1 MNKTTYFNLD
11 APAGECLMYRFISA
25 LMLLVLLS
33 GCSSTGRLTPSPFLS
48 IKEIKT
54 TLIEV
59 PEIGQR
65 RDASLGDTLM
75 QKHFSSTGDAFEI
88 EAGTVGSVPQ
98 RSSCGTLWATFK
110 FPKTTSVF
118 VARDYTSDDP
128 DLDEALI
135 CSEPLAGDA
144 IVDAKSGVEI
154 WNSPYALSPMVCK
167 SKNDNA
173 FYVVGQTVFSSDCFY
188 GDLRLPIMNTLPSGS
203 VSSVQKSFASDTQR
217 KSELIYNGRVGDA
230 LRFIYREFYDD
241 MARPS
246 FTQEIQY
253 DLGISTIVGF
263 KSAKLEIFEA
273 TNTKISYQVI
283 SHFADF

>member
-1 MNKTTYFNLD
+1 
-11 APAGECLMYRFISA
+11 MYRFIPA
-25 LMLLVLLS
+25 LMLLILLN
-33 GCSSTGRLTPSPFLS
+33 GCSSTGRMAPSPFLS

-75 QKHFSSTGDAFEI
+75 QKHYSSTGDAFEI
-88 EAGTVGSVPQ
+88 GAGTVGTVPQ
-98 RSSCGTLWATFK
+98 RSSCGVLWGTFK

-118 VARDYTSDDP
+118 IARDYTSDDP
-128 DLDEALI
+128 ELDEALI

-144 IVDAKSGVEI
+144 IVDAKSGEEI
-154 WNSPYALSPMVCK
+154 WNTPYAPRPMVCK

-173 FYVVGQTVFSSDCFY
+173 FFVVGQNVMSSDCFY
-188 GDLRLPIMNTLPSGS
+188 GDFRLPIMNILPDGS
-203 VSSVQKSFASDTQR
+203 VTTVQKSFASDTQR

-230 LRFIYREFYDD
+230 LRFIYREFYND

-263 KSAKLEIFEA
+263 KSAKLEILEA
-273 TNTKISYQVI
+273 TNTKISYLVI

>member
-1 MNKTTYFNLD
+1 
-11 APAGECLMYRFISA
+11 MYRFIYV
-25 LMLLVLLS
+25 LMLLVVAN
-33 GCSSTGRLTPSPFLS
+33 GCSSPAILTPSPFLS
-48 IKEIKT
+48 VKEIKT
-54 TLIEV
+54 NLIDV

-75 QKHFSSTGDAFEI
+75 QKHYSSTGDAFQV
-88 EAGTVGSVPQ
+88 EAGTVGSVLE
-98 RSSCGTLWATFK
+98 RSSCQRVWEDYK
-110 FPKTTSVF
+110 FLQTTSAF
-118 VARDYTSDDP
+118 IARDYTSDDP

-135 CSEPLAGDA
+135 CSEPLGGDA
-144 IVDAKSGVEI
+144 LVEAKSGIEI
-154 WNSPYALSPMVCK
+154 FNSPYLASPMVCK
-167 SKNDNA
+167 SKSDNV
-173 FYVVGQTVFSSDCFY
+173 FYLVGQNVNSYCFY
-188 GDLRLPIMNTLPSGS
+188 GDYRLPIMNSLPSES
-203 VSSVQKSFASDTQR
+203 VSTVQKSFASDTQR

-230 LRFIYREFYDD
+230 LRFIYREFYND

-263 KSAKLEIFEA
+263 KSAKLEILEA

>member
-1 MNKTTYFNLD
+1 M
-11 APAGECLMYRFISA
+11 
-25 LMLLVLLS
+25 
-33 GCSSTGRLTPSPFLS
+33 TPSPFLS
-48 IKEIKT
+48 VKEMKT
-54 TLIEV
+54 KLIEV

-75 QKHFSSTGDAFEI
+75 QKHYSSTGDAFEI
-88 EAGTVGSVPQ
+88 EAGTVGSVSQ
-98 RSSCGTLWATFK
+98 RSSCGALWATFK

-118 VARDYTSDDP
+118 IARDYTSDDP
-128 DLDEALI
+128 ALDEALI
-135 CSEPLAGDA
+135 CSEPLAGGA
-144 IVDAKSGVEI
+144 IVDAKSGIEI
-154 WNSPYALSPMVCK
+154 FSSPYLASPMVCK
-167 SKNDNA
+167 GKNDNA
-173 FYVVGQTVFSSDCFY
+173 FYVVGQNVMGSDCFY
-188 GDLRLPIMNTLPSGS
+188 GDYRLPIMNTLPDGS
-203 VSSVQKSFASDTQR
+203 VSTVQKSFASDTQR

-230 LRFIYREFYDD
+230 LRFIYREFYND

-263 KSAKLEIFEA
+263 KSAKLEILEA

>member
-1 MNKTTYFNLD
+1 
-11 APAGECLMYRFISA
+11 
-25 LMLLVLLS
+25 MLSVVAN
-33 GCSSTGRLTPSPFLS
+33 GCSSAAILTPSPFLS
-48 IKEIKT
+48 IKDIKT
-54 TLIEV
+54 TLIEA
-59 PEIGQR
+59 PEKGQR

-75 QKHFSSTGDAFEI
+75 QKHYSSTGDAFQV
-88 EAGTVGSVPQ
+88 EAGTVGSVLE
-98 RSSCGTLWATFK
+98 RSSCQRVWEDYK
-110 FPKTTSVF
+110 FLQTTSVF
-118 VARDYTSDDP
+118 IARDYTSDDP
-128 DLDEALI
+128 KLDEALI

-144 IVDAKSGVEI
+144 LVEAKSGIEYFS
-154 WNSPYALSPMVCK
+154 SPYLASPMVCK
-167 SKNDNA
+167 SKSDNV
-173 FYVVGQTVFSSDCFY
+173 FYLVGQNVVNSNCFY
-188 GDLRLPIMNTLPSGS
+188 GDYRLPILNSLPSES
-203 VSSVQKSFASDTQR
+203 VSTVQKSFASVTQR

-230 LRFIYREFYDD
+230 LRFIYREFYND